1 MNLSR
6 SNLQIAMSF
15 LMVVMLMAATGFVGY
30 MHHDEM
36 RRNRDVARL
45 DNNRIELVHQLR
57 AIVRERAVDLNAMM
71 LENDPFVQDYIHMRF
86 LSRAGQFVG
95 LRTQLEQIAADS
107 VDREC
112 AKLLEELRELTNWAT
127 PFIEQAA
134 ELLQEGK
141 NEEAGKIMRSQVL
154 PAQDKVLEKF
164 EGIIAHYN
172 SMTEKSDRS
181 ARQAYQRSFL
191 AMMGLMLAAM
201 MVVVLTSTV
210 VLRRLRLNQA
220 DLLQEISG
228 RRQVEEALRK
238 ARDHLEQ
245 DVAARTAELGAS
257 LARLAEAQ
265 RIGHMGHWDWDIE
278 HGTLHWSDEVYRIFG
293 LLPQQFGA
301 TYEAFLAS
309 VHLEDRQAVMD
320 AVNRVLGGEQAYD
333 IVHRVVRPDG
343 GLRIVRESAEITRD
357 STGKPLRMLG
367 TVQDVTQQQ
376 EAENRLRLAARVF
389 ENAAEGVVVT
399 DANANILDVNPGF
412 TETTGYLRE
421 DLLGQN
427 PRLLQSGRHKREFYE
442 EMWRSLLQE
451 GQWQGEI
458 WDRYKSG
465 EIAPRWLSIVAVK
478 DESGKTINY
487 VGISRDISEAKRA
500 ERELWRRAYHD
511 PLCGLPNRDLMFDRL
526 RQAMGYAKRSGRS
539 VVVMLIDLDGFKAVN
554 DRLGHA
560 AGDQLLVEIAK
571 RLKKN
576 VRENDTVARL
586 GGDEFAI
593 ILVEMEE
600 IVDIDRVSAK
610 IGAAVSSPV
619 LAGGQEAQVTASTG
633 IAIFPDHGDDAET
646 LLENADS
653 AMYRAKK
660 EGRNTWRFHEQH
672 DHE

>member
-6 SNLQIAMSF
+6 SNLQIALSF
-15 LMVVMLMAATGFVGY
+15 LVVVVLMAAIGFMGHA
-30 MHHDEM
+30 HHDEM
-36 RRNRDVARL
+36 RRNQRVTLLAGDQ
-45 DNNRIELVHQLR
+45 IELVHQLR

-86 LSRAGQFVG
+86 LSRAGQFVD
-95 LRTQLEQIAADS
+95 LRARLEQMTADS
-107 VDREC
+107 ADREY
-112 AKLLEELRELTNWAT
+112 AKLLEELRELIKWAT
-127 PFIEQAA
+127 PFIEQTA
-134 ELLQEGK
+134 ELLQDGK
-141 NEEAGKIMRSQVL
+141 NEEAEQIMRNKVL
-154 PAQDKVLEKF
+154 PAQVKVLEKF
-164 EGIIAHYN
+164 DSIIAHFK
-172 SMTEKSDRS
+172 SMTEKSEQS
-181 ARQAYQRSFL
+181 AQQYYQRSFL
-191 AMMGLMLAAM
+191 VMVGLMLAAM
-201 MVVVLTSTV
+201 MVVVSTSTMV
-210 VLRRLRLNQA
+210 QRRLRRDQA
-220 DLLQEISG
+220 DLLQEVVE
-228 RRQVEEALRK
+228 RRQIEEALRQ
-238 ARDHLEQ
+238 ARDNLEQ
-245 DVAARTAELGAS
+245 QVVARTAELGTS
-257 LARLAEAQ
+257 LERLAEAQ

-278 HGTLHWSDEVYRIFG
+278 HGTLHWSDEVYRVFG
-293 LLPQQFGA
+293 LAPQQFGA
-301 TYEAFLAS
+301 TYEAFLAL
-309 VHLEDRQAVMD
+309 VHPEDRQAVMD
-320 AVNRVLGGEQAYD
+320 AVNRDLRGEQAYD

-343 GLRIVRESAEITRD
+343 SLRVVRERAEITRD

-399 DANANILDVNPGF
+399 DINANILDVNPSF

-442 EMWRSLLQE
+442 EMWRTLLQE
-451 GQWQGEI
+451 GQWQGEV

-526 RQAMGYAKRSGRS
+526 RQAMGYARRSGRS
-539 VVVMLIDLDGFKAVN
+539 VAVMLIDLDGFKAVN
-554 DRLGHA
+554 DTLGHA

-571 RLKKN
+571 RLKAC

-593 ILVEMEE
+593 IMVEMEE
-600 IVDIDRVSAK
+600 VGDIDRVSAK
-610 IGAAVSSPV
+610 IGGVVARPLVI
-619 LAGGQEAQVTASTG
+619 GGQEARVTASTG
-633 IAIFPDHGDDAET
+633 IAIFPDHGEEAET
-646 LLENADS
+646 LLEHADS

-660 EGRNTWRFHEQH
+660 EGRNTWRFHGSVWP
-672 DHE
+672 